1 MSVRNDPWEI
11 FNRHAMGNDPWE
23 ICDKKSV
30 CNKSWEFCD
39 GISVGKDPCEISDR
53 IYQSE
58 TSDEVWPSEIFHGCF
73 PMDNKHSS
81 SLPRAKAGQGLS
93 YSRHSTNGPS
103 SKCLSFYCQLA
114 SSLFLSV
121 GATSSHA
128 IEPLPQPIPLDVEPP
143 PSLPQAVGD
152 DARGIP
158 SPRCLAK
165 SPASLYARADD
176 DYVADITT
184 AREAWDPR
192 VKLERKVED
201 LEMLAQCATHAL
213 HNTVTWR
220 NLISREGALSYKKVV
235 KIGEGTYDIVSKA
248 REGITNVT
256 IALKKIRLEQK
267 DEGVP
272 NTTISTGSPSHWFE
286 IGLR

>member
-81 SLPRAKAGQGLS
+81 SLHHLSLKQSVMTPEAFQAHVAWPRVQRPSVRGGGCDTSFAG
-93 YSRHSTNGPS
+93 
-103 SKCLSFYCQLA
+103 
-114 SSLFLSV
+114 V
-121 GATSSHA
+121 D
-128 IEPLPQPIPLDVEPP
+128 DV
-143 PSLPQAVGD
+143 AD
-152 DARGIP
+152 
-158 SPRCLAK
+158 
-165 SPASLYARADD
+165 ARADD

>member
-1 MSVRNDPWEI
+1 MC
-11 FNRHAMGNDPWE
+11 A
-23 ICDKKSV
+23 
-30 CNKSWEFCD
+30 SWH
-39 GISVGKDPCEISDR
+39 K
-53 IYQSE
+53 
-58 TSDEVWPSEIFHGCF
+58 
-73 PMDNKHSS
+73 

-165 SPASLYARADD
+165 SPASLCPGGGCDTSFPGVDDAADARADD

-192 VKLERKVED
+192 SPQD
-201 LEMLAQCATHAL
+201 
-213 HNTVTWR
+213 WGSFWSI
-220 NLISREGALSYKKVV
+220 LIRDFLVNQ
-235 KIGEGTYDIVSKA
+235 GEETCFNSDI
-248 REGITNVT
+248 
-256 IALKKIRLEQK
+256 
-267 DEGVP
+267 
-272 NTTISTGSPSHWFE
+272 F
-286 IGLR
+286 